1 MTVDTVSTSLIT
13 VGYGNSLQAM
23 IAAGK
28 YDWVNSGITA
38 KRFPVEAPARLAHV
52 AARHFE
58 RGPLLLGRTSP
69 ASRWEWICPWIG
81 SRQCVRNGESL
92 QPISVAGIDPGVS
105 VPNDAG
111 VRVAV
116 VAQAQPET
124 CERQTPAPAAPAP
137 TKATTT
143 EAGHA
148 NRPAEAGADDPYAT
162 EATSPNRTPSEAA
175 DRSASE
181 AAATD
186 AAAKAGADR
195 STTETTTTYRPAPKA
210 AAHPAA
216 PGSRRPSRRPGSRR
230 PSRHR
235 GSHRRPHR
243 RAFLH
248 HRAGLKPR
256 REG

>member
-1 MTVDTVSTSLIT
+1 
-13 VGYGNSLQAM
+13 
-23 IAAGK
+23 
-28 YDWVNSGITA
+28 
-38 KRFPVEAPARLAHV
+38 
-52 AARHFE
+52 
-58 RGPLLLGRTSP
+58 
-69 ASRWEWICPWIG
+69 
-81 SRQCVRNGESL
+81 L
-92 QPISVAGIDPGVS
+92 QPLSVAGIDPGVS

-137 TKATTT
+137 TKAATT

-148 NRPAEAGADDPYAT
+148 NRAAEAGADDPYAT
-162 EATSPNRTPSEAA
+162 EAASPNRTPSEAA

-210 AAHPAA
+210 AADCTPAETATHPAA
-216 PGSRRPSRRPGSRR
+216 PEAAAHPAAVETTTSTAAHSSTPLGRSHVGKESDRDQRCRTEKTKLIHGRLLNSRFADAS
-230 PSRHR
+230 
-235 GSHRRPHR
+235 
-243 RAFLH
+243 LET
-248 HRAGLKPR
+248 L
-256 REG
+256 